1 MIMKSPLNACGT
13 TSYETPDYIIYD
25 NVVTDESLA
34 RAGEIIRDCGFEM
47 RIQCQIPRRL
57 QVSGDFDPIQ
67 VPEMYAAVGTG
78 DINVIMH
85 FCTDSVCSNFKPYPV
100 TYRVC
105 EQVYVEV
112 QLLSSDPDLS
122 ILVLTGEATPSMSR
136 TGSPL
141 YDIINQGC
149 GVDPTYVVYPAP
161 NHAVI
166 RFGFQAFKFATDYPK
181 VYLHADVLIC
191 KSSSVGNRCS
201 QGCATAGRRRRDLA
215 TTPGVAL
222 YHVTAPAPM
231 ILFDDVDETLV
242 PQS

>member
-141 YDIINQGC
+141 YDIINQG
-149 GVDPTYVVYPAP
+149 P
-161 NHAVI
+161 
-166 RFGFQAFKFATDYPK
+166 
-181 VYLHADVLIC
+181 
-191 KSSSVGNRCS
+191 SSSPRTTPRSTCTPTFS
-201 QGCATAGRRRRDLA
+201 SASLPLSATAALKVVPLPVGGAATSQRRQA
-215 TTPGVAL
+215 
-222 YHVTAPAPM
+222 
-231 ILFDDVDETLV
+231 
-242 PQS
+242 